1 MKYKIET
8 RDGMVVRKVATRP
21 YEAGWVKRDPETNAV
36 ITAEQL
42 TINPKNEPTPQGAW
56 AYETLRAIPI
66 YDNIILGQIIKLLR
80 GKVADF
86 DIENETHSDHILW
99 VENLDKRHL
108 KEKVVSIDTTKLR
121 LRIKIT
127 GKGKI

>member
-1 MKYKIET
+1 MKYRIET

-42 TINPKNEPTPQGAW
+42 TTKPKIEPTPQGAW

-66 YDNIILGQIIKLLR
+66 YDNIILGQIIKLLK

-99 VENLDKRHL
+99 VEDLDKRHL

>member
-1 MKYKIET
+1 MRYRIET

-21 YEAGWVKRDPETNAV
+21 YEAGWVKRDRETGMV

-42 TINPKNEPTPQGAW
+42 TTKPKNEPTPQGAW

-66 YDNIILGQIIKLLR
+66 YEDIILGQIIKLLK
-80 GKVADF
+80 GKVADL
-86 DIENETHSDHILW
+86 DLENETHSDHILW

>member
-1 MKYKIET
+1 MKYRIET

-21 YEAGWVKRDPETNAV
+21 YEAGWVKRDLETNAV

-42 TINPKNEPTPQGAW
+42 TTKPKNEPTPQGAW

-66 YDNIILGQIIKLLR
+66 YDNIILGQIIKLLK

-99 VENLDKRHL
+99 VEDLDKRHL